1 MARQNNI
8 EETFLAYLWMLVG
21 SIFFAIM
28 ALLAES
34 LKEQFSYPWITMVR
48 SGVATVLAIGLTLT
62 AGVRLVFLKPVTLW
76 VRSLSGWASMIC
88 GFYAMT
94 HYDVEIVLALSNMY
108 PLWVAVLSWPL
119 LGVLPSKKT
128 WLALAI
134 SCMGMWLVYSSS
146 LDAVSTESSL
156 SSPETAIP
164 AAILAGML
172 SGVALI
178 NLHRVKD
185 IDTRAVVAH
194 FSGVATACSLVVWL
208 LIPVATPT
216 RPIDFAALARLI
228 GVGVAATVGQL
239 CLTKAFSTGTP
250 ARVSVV
256 GLSQVVVA
264 ALVKWYVE
272 QRIPTVGS
280 MLGITL
286 VVAST
291 VWVILSQPTK
301 EETLE

>member
-1 MARQNNI
+1 
-8 EETFLAYLWMLVG
+8 
-21 SIFFAIM
+21 
-28 ALLAES
+28 
-34 LKEQFSYPWITMVR
+34 
-48 SGVATVLAIGLTLT
+48 
-62 AGVRLVFLKPVTLW
+62 
-76 VRSLSGWASMIC
+76 
-88 GFYAMT
+88 MT

-119 LGVLPSKKT
+119 LGILPSKKT

-146 LDAVSTESSL
+146 LVAVSSESSL

-164 AAILAGML
+164 AAIMAGML

-194 FSGVATACSLVVWL
+194 FSGVATACSLIVWI
-208 LIPVATPT
+208 LIPVATPV
-216 RPIDFAALARLI
+216 RPIDFAALTRLI

-250 ARVSVV
+250 ARVSVI

-264 ALVKWYVE
+264 ALVKWYME
-272 QRIPTVGS
+272 QRIPTLGS

-301 EETLE
+301 EETLKEETLE